1 MNNILLENINRAK
14 KLMNVN
20 ESDISG
26 IDELVY
32 NPITGPGGAIGYGYD
47 NGVRKA
53 GIEWSGHEDHLHIA
67 FTDKQTAIAV
77 IDKADSLGLVTTENP
92 YAKKDPNKHVD
103 NVHTNG
109 SFHYKT
115 FEGDTPLVGKAVDIS
130 GNESKILELIKWI
143 NSTYASGNPPT
154 SIPPVDAEYNKI
166 LDLPFGDGTVKDQIT
181 TNVTNTPKSPT
192 TTDNN
197 ELPFL
202 SFAKELSKMVNNR

>member
-1 MNNILLENINRAK
+1 MNNILLENINRTK

-143 NSTYASGNPPT
+143 NSTYASGAPASMGTNVN
-154 SIPPVDAEYNKI
+154 SDLDQI
-166 LDLPFGDGTVKDQIT
+166 LNLPFGDGTVKDQLTNIT
-181 TNVTNTPKSPT
+181 TSAATDLDTYTPFSSLLRQVK
-192 TTDNN
+192 
-197 ELPFL
+197 
-202 SFAKELSKMVNNR
+202 